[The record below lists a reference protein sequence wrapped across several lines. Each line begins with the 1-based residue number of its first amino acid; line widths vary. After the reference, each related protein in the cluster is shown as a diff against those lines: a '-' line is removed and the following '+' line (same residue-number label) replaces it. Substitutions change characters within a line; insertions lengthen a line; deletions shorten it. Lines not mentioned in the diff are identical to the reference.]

1 VRVMVCPLA
10 TVFCGVNTRTGF
22 IAAPETPPE
31 VMDVK
36 IIPVI
41 AAAFN
46 PAVNV
51 VSTLVE
57 SLNPPLTLP
66 RAPPRVSP
74 VNVIVI
80 AAVPVGAP
88 PVVRTIVVLVEVALP
103 EVAVNDVTVLVMEL
117 TDPKK

>member
-1 VRVMVCPLA
+1 MVPPIG
-10 TVFCGVNTRTGF
+10 TVVFGVNTRTGF
-22 IAAPETPPE
+22 MAAPETPPE

-57 SLNPPLTLP
+57 SLNPPVTLS

-80 AAVPVGAP
+80 AAMPVGAP
-88 PVVRTIVVLVEVALP
+88 PVVRTIVVLVEVTIP
-103 EVAVNDVTVLVMEL
+103 EVAVNDVTPLAMEV

>member
-1 VRVMVCPLA
+1 MVCPLA
-10 TVFCGVNTRTGF
+10 TVVFGVNTRTGF

-41 AAAFN
+41 ASAFN
-46 PAVNV
+46 PGVNV

-57 SLNPPLTLP
+57 SLNPPVTLS

-88 PVVRTIVVLVEVALP
+88 PVVRTIVVLVDVAVP
-103 EVAVNDVTVLVMEL
+103 EVAVKDVTVLVMEL

>member
-1 VRVMVCPLA
+1 
-10 TVFCGVNTRTGF
+10 
-22 IAAPETPPE
+22 
-31 VMDVK
+31 VK

-41 AAAFN
+41 ALAFN

-57 SLNPPLTLP
+57 SLNPSVTLS

-74 VNVIVI
+74 VNVIVT
-80 AAVPVGAP
+80 AAMPVGAP
-88 PVVRTIVVLVEVALP
+88 PVVRTSVVLVEVALP
-103 EVAVNDVTVLVMEL
+103 EVAVNEVTVLEMEL

>member
-1 VRVMVCPLA
+1 MVPPLG
-10 TVFCGVNTRTGF
+10 TVVPGVNTRTGCM
-22 IAAPETPPE
+22 AAPETPPE
-31 VMDVK
+31 EMDVK
-36 IIPVI
+36 IIPVM
-41 AAAFN
+41 APAFN

-57 SLNPPLTLP
+57 SAKPPDKLA